1 MAGGETTARNM
12 TRVLALSL
20 ALFFAVFL
28 TQVVAHSHQDG
39 QNEATCQVCQAAHI
53 APAPIAAT
61 LATHSLIA
69 IEYVRTYSIA
79 FHQEFFFHDSPSRA
93 PPSPSL

>member
-1 MAGGETTARNM
+1 MAGGETTTRNM

-53 APAPIAAT
+53 APAPLAAT
-61 LATHSLIA
+61 
-69 IEYVRTYSIA
+69 
-79 FHQEFFFHDSPSRA
+79 
-93 PPSPSL
+93 